1 MKVEPSALIDASLHK
16 LKSHVPPELS
26 PDLFDADCRTRG
38 VTPTISQCL
47 MDRPTC
53 RHAMLFGV
61 IYLCRQCRHQEMR
74 NCGTYSAGGG

>member
-1 MKVEPSALIDASLHK
+1 MKVEPPPFVTAALQK
-16 LKSHVPPELS
+16 LQSHVPPELR
-26 PDLFDADCRTRG
+26 PDLFDDDCRTRG

-53 RHAMLFGV
+53 WHAMLFGT
-61 IYLCRQCRHQEMR
+61 IYLCRQSRHHMMR